1 MLNLKKALK
10 ANNSSVKSAN
20 RQNASAEEI
29 LRGEL
34 AVKMIQDKEH
44 C

>member
-10 ANNSSVKSAN
+10 ANYSSVKSVN
-20 RQNASAEEI
+20 RQNASVEEI
-29 LRGEL
+29 LRGGL